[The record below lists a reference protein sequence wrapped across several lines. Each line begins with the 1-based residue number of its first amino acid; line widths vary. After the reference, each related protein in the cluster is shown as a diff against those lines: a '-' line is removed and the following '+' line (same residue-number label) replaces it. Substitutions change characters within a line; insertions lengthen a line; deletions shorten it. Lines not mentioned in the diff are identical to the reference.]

1 MARQRKPASKVDS
14 LTSPSKMS
22 PPSNPA
28 KPLIEI
34 TEDEQWRLINQSG
47 ILQNR
52 ALGQEPRDE
61 SAVFL
66 EGEDLSLCDEIFN
79 AVLLIIP
86 FSSLLLLMEMYV
98 SHSMSYLQ
106 YIWQLFAL
114 SLIRHQYGKT
124 ASVEDIMEK
133 MLPGVPSMFSYN
145 NSSASF

>member
-106 YIWQLFAL
+106 YI
-114 SLIRHQYGKT
+114 
-124 ASVEDIMEK
+124 
-133 MLPGVPSMFSYN
+133 
-145 NSSASF
+145 